1 VTTEAGGGLP
11 TGIVTFLFTD
21 IEGSTR
27 LLSEI
32 GEQYADVLAEHRRML
47 REAFVSHDGVEV
59 DTQGDALFYA
69 FGSASEAVAAA
80 GEAQVALDKGPVC
93 VRMGIHT
100 GEPSL
105 TEEGYVGMDVHRAAR
120 ICAAA
125 HGGQVL
131 FSEPT
136 RLLLDQGLGMTDLGL
151 HRLKD
156 LGEPVKLFQL
166 GEAGFP
172 PLRTLNATNLPAQP
186 GPLIGRE
193 RELGEVLE
201 LLRDGARAL
210 TLTGPGGTGKTRLA
224 LQAAAELVDDF
235 KDGVFLVPLAAIR
248 DPELVVPTAER
259 VVGARVPLAEHI
271 DERRMLLLVDN
282 LEQVVGAGPALAD
295 VLSLCPNLRLLV
307 TSRVLMRVTP
317 EREYSVAP
325 LPDEEAVELFRERAA
340 VAEPI
345 EAVREICQRLDGLPL
360 AVELAAARTR
370 VLPPDRLLKRL
381 GRRLP
386 LLTGGKRDAPAR
398 QRTLRA
404 TIEWSYDLLSE
415 QESRLFAELSV
426 FAGSFSV
433 EAAEDVCGADIDT
446 LQALVE
452 QSLVRRWGSGRL
464 GMLET
469 IHEFASEKLAAS
481 AGADDVLAR
490 HGVYFRELAKEQ
502 AAKLGVGEPEE
513 GPTSV
518 LAADIENLR
527 AAVVYGLDSGNVD
540 LAREVTAS
548 LSMYWMMRGLF
559 REARTWLDRA
569 LALGSDDE
577 IQRRLL
583 SALGSIAYGQ
593 GDYATAI
600 EASDKAAELAMS
612 LGGATDRYQVVKEQ
626 ARAAHLRGEYE
637 AAERLWQDAFE
648 VAREVDNGVGMSAC
662 RLNLASLL
670 TKADQCERAEGLLAE
685 NLPFVRA
692 RGQARCEAYTLA
704 AFADAAIRRGRVAD
718 AAEHA
723 LSAAGCASLI
733 DDQPLV
739 AYCLDLT
746 TTAAAARGDVARA
759 AIILGAT
766 EAAREAMGVVPDEEE
781 EAARNRTLELLGQD
795 KAVEGALARGR
806 ELDLP
811 SALALA
817 ESGEG

>member
-210 TLTGPGGTGKTRLA
+210 TLTGPGGAGKTRLA

-370 VLPPDRLLKRL
+370 VLPPDQLLKRL
-381 GRRLP
+381 ERRLP

-433 EAAEDVCGADIDT
+433 EAAEDV
-446 LQALVE
+446 
-452 QSLVRRWGSGRL
+452 
-464 GMLET
+464 
-469 IHEFASEKLAAS
+469 
-481 AGADDVLAR
+481 
-490 HGVYFRELAKEQ
+490 
-502 AAKLGVGEPEE
+502 
-513 GPTSV
+513 
-518 LAADIENLR
+518 
-527 AAVVYGLDSGNVD
+527 
-540 LAREVTAS
+540 
-548 LSMYWMMRGLF
+548 
-559 REARTWLDRA
+559 
-569 LALGSDDE
+569 
-577 IQRRLL
+577 
-583 SALGSIAYGQ
+583 
-593 GDYATAI
+593 
-600 EASDKAAELAMS
+600 
-612 LGGATDRYQVVKEQ
+612 
-626 ARAAHLRGEYE
+626 
-637 AAERLWQDAFE
+637 
-648 VAREVDNGVGMSAC
+648 
-662 RLNLASLL
+662 
-670 TKADQCERAEGLLAE
+670 
-685 NLPFVRA
+685 
-692 RGQARCEAYTLA
+692 
-704 AFADAAIRRGRVAD
+704 
-718 AAEHA
+718 
-723 LSAAGCASLI
+723 
-733 DDQPLV
+733 
-739 AYCLDLT
+739 
-746 TTAAAARGDVARA
+746 
-759 AIILGAT
+759 
-766 EAAREAMGVVPDEEE
+766 
-781 EAARNRTLELLGQD
+781 
-795 KAVEGALARGR
+795 
-806 ELDLP
+806 
-811 SALALA
+811 
-817 ESGEG
+817 